1 MAEMWLT
8 WEGRPTASCRTCV
21 LRTRCKGI
29 RHDAGVPYESLS
41 GARLCPMLYVVIA
54 AALLVVGITAAVV
67 GKRHARR
74 FQRQR
79 RIHVDRFKLKRRHA
93 EIELEVFGSPEIVAA
108 VQQYARDHHVS
119 IEAAARQARTYL
131 REIVP
136 KFNLLA
142 YYRFGAPFA
151 RAIMHF
157 LYRPVVERRTLHEF
171 NETAPKGASVVY
183 IINHRSNADYV
194 LVAHMLF
201 KFVSLS
207 YAVGEW
213 ARVWPLNHIF
223 KWFGGYFI
231 RRRYR
236 EPLYH
241 AVLSKFVQTITRH
254 GVTQGVFLE
263 GGLTRDGAFQKPKLG
278 MLDYLVGAK
287 RGPGLEAP
295 LFLIPTAINYDR
307 VLEDRNLTEE
317 LVGKEDRATKADKLR
332 NTMDFLFRNLLR
344 SIVKRFKRYGY
355 AIVTFG
361 TPISVDD
368 FVRAH
373 PEILD
378 PGFERRK
385 AALTEL
391 AELVMGEISRSI
403 PVTPV
408 TLVARIFAD
417 HRTPLTNEEIVAG
430 IDHYRELWH
439 DRVWL
444 LREKNGAE
452 IWRAALPIM
461 ELRHLIEPAERWRS
475 DLFDGESVPVVEE
488 AWAWSPRELM
498 LRDYY
503 ANSLL
508 TFAEV
513 KQRGWPERKPRR
525 GASAEGEVVRVS
537 DGAPS
542 T

>member
-1 MAEMWLT
+1 MPFLI
-8 WEGRPTASCRTCV
+8 EG
-21 LRTRCKGI
+21 L
-29 RHDAGVPYESLS
+29 
-41 GARLCPMLYVVIA
+41 IA
-54 AALLVVGITAAVV
+54 AAILAAIALAVFL

-74 FQRQR
+74 LQRAR

-93 EIELEVFGSPEIVAA
+93 AIELEVFGSREVVDAIRG
-108 VQQYARDHHVS
+108 YAKEHHAS
-119 IEAAARQARTYL
+119 IEEATRQARTYL

-142 YYRFGAPFA
+142 YYRLGAPLA

-157 LYRPVVERRTLHEF
+157 LYRPVVEYKTLHDF
-171 NETAPKGASVVY
+171 NDRAPKNAVVVY
-183 IINHRSNADYV
+183 LINHRSNADYV

-213 ARVWPLNHIF
+213 ARVWPLNHLF

-241 AVLSKFVQTITRH
+241 AILSTFVSTITKN
-254 GVTQGVFLE
+254 GVTQGIFIE

-278 MLDYLVGAK
+278 MLDYIVAGK
-287 RGPGLEAP
+287 RDPAFTAP
-295 LFLIPTAINYDR
+295 LFLVPTAINYDR

-317 LVGKEDRATKADKLR
+317 LVGKEDCRTRSDKLQ
-332 NTMDFLFRNLLR
+332 TTIDFLFRNLLR
-344 SIVKRFKRYGY
+344 SILKRFKRYGY
-355 AIVTFG
+355 AVVTFG
-361 TPISVDD
+361 TPIPVDD
-368 FVRAH
+368 FIREH
-373 PEILD
+373 PATLSPAYD
-378 PGFERRK
+378 GRK
-385 AALTEL
+385 AALTQL
-391 AELVMGEISRSI
+391 AELVMTEISNAL

-408 TLVARIFAD
+408 TLLARIFVE
-417 HRTPLTNEEIVAG
+417 HPGETLTEREI
-430 IDHYRELWH
+430 IDAIDRYRETWR

-444 LREKNGAE
+444 LREKTGQA
-452 IWRAALPIM
+452 IWRAARPVV

-475 DLFDGESVPVVEE
+475 DLFEGGGVPVIEE
-488 AWAWSPRELM
+488 GWKWNPRETL

-503 ANSLL
+503 ANSLT

-513 KQRGWPERKPRR
+513 KERGWPERTRR
-525 GASAEGEVVRVS
+525 QGS
-537 DGAPS
+537 DSRA
-542 T
+542 TE

>member
-1 MAEMWLT
+1 MSFLT
-8 WEGRPTASCRTCV
+8 EA
-21 LRTRCKGI
+21 
-29 RHDAGVPYESLS
+29 
-41 GARLCPMLYVVIA
+41 VIA
-54 AALLVVGITAAVV
+54 VILLAAIALGLIL

-74 FQRQR
+74 LQRAR

-93 EIELEVFGSPEIVAA
+93 AIELEVFGSRDVVDAIRG
-108 VQQYARDHHVS
+108 YAKEHHSS
-119 IEAAARQARTYL
+119 IEEATHQARSYL

-142 YYRFGAPFA
+142 YYRLGAPLA

-157 LYRPVVERRTLHEF
+157 LYRPVVEHKTLREF
-171 NETAPKGASVVY
+171 NARAPKNAVVVY
-183 IINHRSNADYV
+183 LINHRSNADYV

-213 ARVWPLNHIF
+213 ARVWPLNHLF

-241 AVLSKFVQTITRH
+241 AILSNFVSTITKN
-254 GVTQGVFLE
+254 GVTQGVFIE

-278 MLDYLVGAK
+278 MLDYIVAGK
-287 RGPGLEAP
+287 RDPSFSAP

-317 LVGKEDRATKADKLR
+317 LVGKEDRRTKGDKLG
-332 NTMDFLFRNLLR
+332 TTFDFLFRNLLR
-344 SIVKRFKRYGY
+344 SILKRFKRYGY
-355 AIVTFG
+355 AVVTFG
-361 TPISVDD
+361 EPVAVDD
-368 FVRAH
+368 FIRDH
-373 PEILD
+373 PAILSPSYD
-378 PGFERRK
+378 GRK

-391 AELVMGEISRSI
+391 AEVVMTEISNAL

-408 TLVARIFAD
+408 TLLARIFAD
-417 HRTPLTNEEIVAG
+417 RLGEPLTDVEIIEA
-430 IDHYRELWH
+430 IDNYRETWR

-444 LREKNGAE
+444 LREKTGAA
-452 IWRAALPIM
+452 IWRSARYVV
-461 ELRHLIEPAERWRS
+461 ELRHLIQPAERWRS
-475 DLFDGESVPVVEE
+475 DLFEGSGVPVIEE
-488 AWAWSPRELM
+488 AWQWNPRETL

-503 ANSLL
+503 ANSLM
-508 TFAEV
+508 TFDEV
-513 KQRGWPERKPRR
+513 KRRGWPERKR
-525 GASAEGEVVRVS
+525 GEKPVVTESRISV
-537 DGAPS
+537 
-542 T
+542 